1 MLTEKRHEIAGLIS
15 LYPMIYCA
23 AGIVI
28 TQLFKKPIILWF
40 EVILYTDEEQE
51 AEDRRRARNQEFEDL
66 RELTLNDED
75 EEDGALA
82 GGARNNALVR
92 RVVKLKT
99 YSFKKPQFMKKLTN
113 TYFKKSK
120 QSEKAVILHKELT
133 SQKLHFS
140 MHRKSTKSL
149 SEPAAGDG
157 PGKLQKLTKPFTE
170 DMIELPEKQNPP
182 NGTQAA
188 IIGTADGPGASAKHP
203 AEAPADS
210 TPDSSRGLRLR

>member
-75 EEDGALA
+75 EEDGGALA

-140 MHRKSTKSL
+140 MHRKNTKSL
-149 SEPAAGDG
+149 SEPVAGDG

-170 DMIELPEKQNPP
+170 DMIELPEK
-182 NGTQAA
+182 
-188 IIGTADGPGASAKHP
+188 
-203 AEAPADS
+203 
-210 TPDSSRGLRLR
+210 